1 MSSKSGQPVINVVQ
15 VWGNRV
21 GVGIFIEYFVLF
33 VASQLAQ
40 CPDERVHAIWRLR
53 DRGHVIAHLVFES
66 SEGADMVNTVLLIE
80 RCNGFGAGFQ
90 QLVSI
95 FSVQMEQETMKQC
108 LRADLA

>member
-21 GVGIFIEYFVLF
+21 RVGILIEYFLLF

-40 CPDERVHAIWRLR
+40 RPDERVHAIRRLR

-80 RCNGFGAGFQ
+80 RCNGFGADQFAARGVYGR
-90 QLVSI
+90 LMRSYPISTRINHV
-95 FSVQMEQETMKQC
+95 
-108 LRADLA
+108 